1 MDEWE
6 LYDLDKDPNEMNN
19 LYKNPM
25 YKTLIKKLK
34 IKLKELQKEYDDD
47 MSLKEMR
54 EMTDVVIERVY
65 NEDNL
70 KTR

>member
-1 MDEWE
+1 
-6 LYDLDKDPNEMNN
+6 
-19 LYKNPM
+19 M

-34 IKLKELQKEYDDD
+34 IKLKELQKEFDDD
-47 MSLKEMR
+47 MSVIEMR
-54 EMTDVVIERVY
+54 KMTDVVIERVY